1 MNIIMKG
8 LFVLANQ
15 GLSKCC
21 LIAFDKVYPVPPT
34 IAEVYWIRWS
44 EFF

>member
-1 MNIIMKG
+1 MNIIVKG

-15 GLSKCC
+15 GFIKCC